1 MAQTLHVPGKEL
13 AKTVML
19 KVGERFVM
27 TVLPANW
34 KVDLRRLRDIFQTH
48 HVWRLGQ
55 PLVTGMLLQHGV
67 SARGCAEV

>member
-1 MAQTLHVPGKEL
+1 MRIDSLAQTLHVPGKEL

-34 KVDLRRLRDIFQTH
+34 KVDLRRLRDIFQRTMC
-48 HVWRLGQ
+48 G
-55 PLVTGMLLQHGV
+55 
-67 SARGCAEV
+67 A